1 VAAAYAG
8 VPHNNTFIQVG
19 AELGRAGLVA
29 LHRIDRDGIRSLR
42 RVTRLAADPACATDL
57 SRLAQALTAALIGF
71 VTGSFFL
78 SCHDCAYHD
87 ILYTLL
93 AFTLALA
100 KIAHHADTQLGR
112 APRHV
117 PI

>member
-1 VAAAYAG
+1 MRFFYFSEAWRSFRHHG
-8 VPHNNTFIQVG
+8 
-19 AELGRAGLVA
+19 GL
-29 LHRIDRDGIRSLR
+29 
-42 RVTRLAADPACATDL
+42 ATTAIL
-57 SRLAQALTAALIGF
+57 ALTAALIGF

-78 SCHDCAYHD
+78 SLAYHD

-100 KIAHHADTQLGR
+100 KIAHHAD
-112 APRHV
+112 APSGPRPRRV